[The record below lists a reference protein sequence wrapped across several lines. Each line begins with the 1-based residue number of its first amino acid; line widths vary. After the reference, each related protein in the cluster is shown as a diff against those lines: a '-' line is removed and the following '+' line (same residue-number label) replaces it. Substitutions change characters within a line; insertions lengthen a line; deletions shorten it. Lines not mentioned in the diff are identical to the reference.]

1 MLEKIENYFISWRFP
16 SFMLITLFLSWVVI
30 MFMAAV
36 PVSDTTWG
44 AFAEDFKVWCFNYDP
59 ETGSME
65 WIYVFMFTV
74 NPLILALTILFVW
87 SEPLKEIYKQ
97 PFLIKNQAFLAMALV
112 TYLSASFVLMYDVPD
127 EENFQFRPDSLR
139 IALTPPEFQLINH
152 HEEPVNLRDFDGRV
166 VILTSIY
173 ASCSDSCPMILDQV
187 KSTLDNLSEYERNE
201 VVFLAI
207 TMQPEKDTPEL
218 LSKVAHFRK
227 LDQYQTHLLTGEV
240 DYVNSVL
247 DLLNVSRNQ
256 REDSLEIDHANLL
269 LLIDRKGKIAFRFT
283 LGDHQQ
289 EWMTEAIQFL
299 VNEEI
304 PERMAEGR
312 GQKAEK

>member
-1 MLEKIENYFISWRFP
+1 MLEKIENYFVSWRFP
-16 SFMLITLFLSWVVI
+16 SFMLMTLFFSWVMI

-36 PVSDTTWG
+36 PVNDTAWG

-65 WIYVFMFTV
+65 WIYIFMFTV

-87 SEPLKEIYKQ
+87 SEPLKEIYKK
-97 PFLIKNQAFLAMALV
+97 PFLIRNQAFLAFALV
-112 TYLSASFVLMYDVPD
+112 TYISASFVLMYEVPD
-127 EENFQFRPDSLR
+127 KESFQFRPDSLR

-152 HEEPVNLRDFDGRV
+152 HKEPVTLRDFDGRV

-173 ASCSDSCPMILDQV
+173 ASCSDTCPMILDQV
-187 KSTLDNLSEYERNE
+187 KKTLDNLSEYERND
-201 VVFLAI
+201 VVLLAI

-218 LSKVAHFRK
+218 LSMVADFQN
-227 LDQYQTHLLTGEV
+227 LDQYQAHLLTGEV

-256 REDSLEIDHANLL
+256 RENSTEIDHANLFL
-269 LLIDRKGKIAFRFT
+269 IIDREGTIAFRFT
-283 LGDHQQ
+283 LGELQQ

-299 VNEEI
+299 VNEEM
-304 PERMAEGR
+304 PKKFVELSTE
-312 GQKAEK
+312 